1 MHKRSYLRGRADSG
15 RIKIFKGVSN
25 LRLHPAL
32 LLSSALLFS
41 AHMHI
46 YDVCALV
53 GAVWMVA
60 WLHVALELAGM
71 LHAA

>member
-1 MHKRSYLRGRADSG
+1 
-15 RIKIFKGVSN
+15 
-25 LRLHPAL
+25 
-32 LLSSALLFS
+32 
-41 AHMHI
+41 MHI
-46 YDVCALV
+46 YCVCALGGAAGETGSMYMYCVCALV